1 MLKEFREF
9 AIKGNAIDLAVAVI
23 IGAAFGKIVT
33 SIVEDLVMP
42 IFGLIFGRVNFAD
55 MYWNLT
61 NDQHPALAE
70 AKKLGYAT
78 INYGQFLN
86 NVINFLII
94 AFAIFLVVKQ
104 LNRFK
109 KEPIAVEEVKTPT
122 REEEL
127 LTEIRDALRSK

>member
-9 AIKGNAIDLAVAVI
+9 AIKGNVIDLAVAVI

-33 SIVEDLVMP
+33 SLVEDLFMP
-42 IFGLIFGRVNFAD
+42 LIGRILGKVNFAD
-55 MYWNLT
+55 MYYNLS

-78 INYGQFLN
+78 INYGQFIN

-109 KEPIAVEEVKTPT
+109 KEPVTVEVVEEPT
-122 REEEL
+122 RQEAL
-127 LTEIRDALRSK
+127 LTEIRDALRAK